1 MNFAHIF
8 WSSGGGPAHVRGVE
22 LDDLSGPFQAKS
34 ICDSTFS
41 DRAEISI
48 SVHGSHK
55 IKRKGCDEIHN
66 KIVQAGS
73 AIQEKVTPSWNL
85 GRRWCFF
92 PLGPSQLA
100 NICSPCLHRA
110 GDPTAAALWG
120 LSQPAACICFSFSY
134 SPG

>member
-1 MNFAHIF
+1 MA
-8 WSSGGGPAHVRGVE
+8 
-22 LDDLSGPFQAKS
+22 LTKQ
-34 ICDSTFS
+34 
-41 DRAEISI
+41 
-48 SVHGSHK
+48 
-55 IKRKGCDEIHN
+55 KGRDEIHN

-85 GRRWCFF
+85 GRRLCFF

-120 LSQPAACICFSFSY
+120 LAQPAACICFSFSY
-134 SPG
+134 SSGYNETRVTPGHIYRFENNAVEQK